1 MPLSRLFWVVLC
13 LCLLQGCSWIASK
26 TTGEG
31 PIGTDDSDRSF
42 GRMIDDQLIETYIMT
57 NIRKADEGFKGAHID
72 ITSYNGIVLLTGQV
86 SSDQLSSL
94 AESTARQVRNVRR
107 VHNALTVAGPTS
119 IPARLNDSWLKTK
132 IKTRMLFTEGANPA
146 KIKVVVE
153 DGGIYLMGLVTQEQ
167 ADQAVELAHRTYGV
181 QKIVKVFEY
190 LN

>member
-1 MPLSRLFWVVLC
+1 MKLSRIIVVLFC
-13 LCLLQGCSWIASK
+13 LSLLNGCSYIASK
-26 TTGEG
+26 TTGEE

-42 GRMIDDQLIETYIMT
+42 GRMIDDQLIETYIAT
-57 NIRKADEGFKGAHID
+57 NIRKADEGFSGSHIE

-86 SSDQLSSL
+86 SSERLVAL
-94 AESTARQVRNVRR
+94 AGNIAKQVRNVRR

-132 IKTRMLFTEGANPA
+132 IKTRMLVTEGANPI

-153 DGGIYLMGLVTQEQ
+153 DGAIYLMGLVTQQQ
-167 ADQAVELAHRTYGV
+167 ADQAVELAHKTYGV

-190 LN
+190 TD